1 MFSYCSVG
9 ENQTDKSSIVKIGDK
24 IPSFTVP
31 GIDGE
36 FSSSEFI
43 GKKSILVFFQ
53 TTCPDCQRELPVI
66 EQLWNSVKNDDGI
79 LVVTIARAQT
89 EATVGA
95 YWASEGFTMPWY
107 YDIDKSVYSLF
118 ADSYVPRIY
127 VIDSSG
133 TVRWMA
139 VERLGKTAAEL
150 EQILREV

>member
-1 MFSYCSVG
+1 
-9 ENQTDKSSIVKIGDK
+9 
-24 IPSFTVP
+24 
-31 GIDGE
+31 
-36 FSSSEFI
+36 
-43 GKKSILVFFQ
+43 
-53 TTCPDCQRELPVI
+53 VI
-66 EQLWNSVKNDDGI
+66 EQLWNSVKNDEGI
-79 LVVTIARAQT
+79 LVVTIARAQP

-150 EQILREV
+150 EQILREVE